1 MTIRQRTIG
10 NKKARRANGTAPRK
24 ITFSLFE
31 AYEK

>member
-10 NKKARRANGTAPRK
+10 NKKARSAKGTDPCK